1 MPAYWYNDPDEI
13 DDLVFRASNA
23 NRSVNR
29 PLGPGELA
37 WQRHLESQATGM
49 PPQLQGAIQGN
60 YPTRA
65 SPTDQFIGSMMR
77 RGQQSTAPPAQPQPP
92 PIPPARPPE
101 NKPQLTAGYVASLP
115 PEERR
120 ALQQR
125 LADEY
130 RQRTGQEPPM
140 LPEQYHPRA
149 NTTIDTG
156 IGLRPG
162 GDQATEM
169 TGTRRALMNALN
181 RQRQRLQRNNFS
193 RILRMYRANRIPIT
207 PEIVASAM
215 QMSPSWASRGAATM
229 GPLAYAQAFPGM
241 GQAPYQTLMSTYGSM
256 ANAMSQL
263 LGQGYAAAGQHAPVE
278 EAIPR
283 EAAQAMPSYET
294 TYEPGIAETAAA
306 AATQEQSLLGAE
318 AMSPTGDLNRRIAD
332 VIGQLQAWAAQDPT
346 NRMPILA
353 SALESLRR
361 GG

>member
-1 MPAYWYNDPDEI
+1 MPAYWYNDPDEL
-13 DDLVFRASNA
+13 DDLMYRGANA
-23 NRSVNR
+23 NTVVNR

-37 WQRHLESQATGM
+37 WQRHLESQATRM
-49 PPQLQGAIQGN
+49 PPQLQDAIRGN

-77 RGQQSTAPPAQPQPP
+77 RGQQSTVPPAQPQPP

-101 NKPQLTAGYVASLP
+101 NKPPLTAGYVASLP

-130 RQRTGQEPPM
+130 RQRTGQEPPAV
-140 LPEQYHPRA
+140 PEHLRTDNA
-149 NTTIDTG
+149 NVG
-156 IGLRPG
+156 MG
-162 GDQATEM
+162 GGQESEM

-181 RQRQRLQRNNFS
+181 RQRERLQRNNFS

-215 QMSPSWASRGAATM
+215 QMSPYWSGRGAETM
-229 GPLAYAQAFPGM
+229 PAMAYAQAFPGM

-283 EAAQAMPSYET
+283 EAAQAMPQYTDAYSEAVG
-294 TYEPGIAETAAA
+294 PV
-306 AATQEQSLLGAE
+306 AE
-318 AMSPTGDLNRRIAD
+318 AAKNQELGVMAQDLGEGDVNRRIAD

-361 GG
+361 GGR